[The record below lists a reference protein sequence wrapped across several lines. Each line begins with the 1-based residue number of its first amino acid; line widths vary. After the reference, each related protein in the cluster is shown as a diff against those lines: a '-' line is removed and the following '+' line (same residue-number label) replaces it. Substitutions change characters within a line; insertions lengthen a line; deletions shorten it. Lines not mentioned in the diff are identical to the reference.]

1 MNYCVGIDIGGTKTS
16 VCIADG
22 NLNPIN
28 TVTFSTDSALGA
40 ENLVERIG
48 NTYKELLN
56 ELSLT
61 AGQVD
66 FCGVACPG
74 PLDVKQGKIIHIATM
89 GFKNVPIRDM
99 ISKELKLPV
108 YLENDANC
116 AALAESKIGV
126 AKGMDPLVYVTISTG
141 IGSGIVVNGQILSGS
156 FSSAGELGHLTIV
169 PDGRECPCGKKGC
182 LELYSSGTAIARDGS
197 ANKGKELSTKEVF
210 DLYRS
215 GDREIKELVNI
226 AAEDLGLALSSVYH
240 LIDPACIVLGGSV
253 TKAYDCFKD
262 PLIKALNKYTQPV
275 ENRDFNIKISSFDG
289 EQVILG
295 ALIYGKGEYIKN
307 GAES

>member
-16 VCIADG
+16 VCIADD
-22 NLNPIN
+22 NARPIK
-28 TVTFSTDSALGA
+28 TVTFPTEAILGA
-40 ENLVERIG
+40 ESLVKRIG
-48 NTYKELLN
+48 NTYKELLS
-56 ELSLT
+56 ELSLS

-74 PLDVKQGKIIHIATM
+74 PLDVKQGRIIHIATM
-89 GFKNVPIRDM
+89 GFKNVPIREM
-99 ISKELKLPV
+99 LSNELKLPV

-116 AALAESKIGV
+116 AALAESELGV
-126 AKGMDPLVYVTISTG
+126 AKGKDPLVYVTISTG
-141 IGSGIVVNGQILSGS
+141 IGSGIIVNGQILSGG
-156 FSSAGELGHLTIV
+156 FSSAGELGHLTVV
-169 PDGRECPCGKKGC
+169 PDGRQCPCGKKGC

-215 GDREIKELVNI
+215 GDREIKEIVDL

-240 LIDPACIVLGGSV
+240 IIDPACIVLGGSV
-253 TKAYDCFKD
+253 TKAYDCFKES
-262 PLIKALNKYTQPV
+262 LLKALEKYTQPV
-275 ENRDFNIKISSFDG
+275 QDRNINIEISSFDG

-295 ALIYGKGEYIKN
+295 ALIYGKGEHGKN
-307 GAES
+307 GTKS